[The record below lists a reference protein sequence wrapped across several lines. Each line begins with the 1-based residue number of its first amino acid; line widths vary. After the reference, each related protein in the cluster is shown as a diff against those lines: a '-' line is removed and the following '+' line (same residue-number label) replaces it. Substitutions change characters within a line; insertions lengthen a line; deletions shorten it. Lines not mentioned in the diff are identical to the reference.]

1 MTYVKKLGTND
12 DYQKAQLTQLL
23 GGYGF
28 ASFCY
33 ILAFIILTAAAVY
46 VSPIFCGSNNE
57 SKMLKG
63 PHEIDTGYTSY
74 SDQVGAAKSQ
84 V

>member
-1 MTYVKKLGTND
+1 MKKQSNND
-12 DYQKAQLTQLL
+12 DYRKAQLTQLV

-33 ILAFIILTAAAVY
+33 IIAFIILSAAAIY
-46 VSPIFCGSNNE
+46 VSPVFCGSNNE
-57 SKMLKG
+57 AKMLKG
-63 PHEIDTGYTSY
+63 PHEIDTGYAQY
-74 SDQVGAAKSQ
+74 QDQATTKNQQ

>member
-1 MTYVKKLGTND
+1 MKKQASTD
-12 DYQKAQLTQLL
+12 DYKKAQLTQLV

-33 ILAFIILTAAAVY
+33 IIAFLILAAAAIY
-46 VSPIFCGSNNE
+46 VSPVFCGSNNE
-57 SKMLKG
+57 AKMLKG
-63 PHEIDTGYTSY
+63 PHEIDTGYQTY
-74 SDQVGAAKSQ
+74 VDQVGAAKSE